1 VRRGTNV
8 HALGGFNQIVILDT
22 IRRNRDGLSR
32 VEIAELTGLSAQ
44 TVSNVS
50 RRLLDEGIIR
60 EAGQRILGVGK
71 PRIILELDPS
81 GGYAIG
87 VHLDPAVITYVVLDL
102 DGRVVAHSATRT
114 PSDVTPE
121 QVIAG
126 MHDSIEALIGATG
139 VDRGRVLGLG
149 IAAPGPLDLEQGV
162 VLDPPL
168 LEGWHGV
175 ALRDALAESTG
186 LMVLLEKDV
195 TAATVAELWTSSA
208 QERDDFMFFYYGTGV
223 GLGLA
228 IAHEAVRGATNNAGD
243 AGHIIVDPEGPVCS
257 CGRRGCL
264 GDAIMPRAVVDR
276 AIASGL
282 VAAPGE
288 RLGGDRVDALLGEL
302 AADAVS
308 GENAASAV
316 FEAMADRIAVAVV
329 TVANLLDL
337 DTVVFGGPYWKR
349 VSPLVLGRV
358 SELVNSS
365 SSLVTTHPIAV
376 AVSRIGDDVAAVGAA
391 CLVLDDVLSPRP
403 SALLISG

>member
-1 VRRGTNV
+1 MRRGTNV

-32 VEIAELTGLSAQ
+32 VEIAEQTGLSAQ

-87 VHLDPAVITYVVLDL
+87 VHLDPSVITYVVLDL
-102 DGRVVAHSATRT
+102 DGRVVAHQAMRT
-114 PSDVTPE
+114 PSDVTPDR
-121 QVIAG
+121 VIAS
-126 MHDSIEALIGATG
+126 MRDSIEAIIVDAG
-139 VDRGRVLGLG
+139 VDRSRVLGVG
-149 IAAPGPLDLEQGV
+149 IAAPGPLDLERGV

-175 ALRDALAESTG
+175 AIREALAESTG
-186 LMVLLEKDV
+186 LTVLLEKDV
-195 TAATVAELWTSSA
+195 TAATVAELWMSSA
-208 QERDDFMFFYYGTGV
+208 HQRDDFMFFYYGTGV
-223 GLGLA
+223 GVGLA

-243 AGHIIVDPEGPVCS
+243 AGHIIVDPDGPVCG

-264 GDAIMPRAVVDR
+264 GDSIMPRVLVAS

-282 VAAPGE
+282 IAPPAG
-288 RLGGDRVDALLGEL
+288 RLGGTEVDEGLAQIAALAE
-302 AADAVS
+302 S
-308 GENAASAV
+308 GDVEASDLL
-316 FEAMADRIAVAVV
+316 EAMASRVSVAVV

-337 DTVVFGGPYWKR
+337 DTVVFGGPYWNR
-349 VSPLVLGRV
+349 VSRVLLRRIA
-358 SELVNSS
+358 ELVNSS
-365 SSLVTTHPIAV
+365 AALVTTHPIAV
-376 AVSRIGDDVAAVGAA
+376 AVSSIGDDVAAVGAA
-391 CLVLDDVLSPRP
+391 CLVLDDALSPRP

>member
-1 VRRGTNV
+1 
-8 HALGGFNQIVILDT
+8 
-22 IRRNRDGLSR
+22 
-32 VEIAELTGLSAQ
+32 
-44 TVSNVS
+44 
-50 RRLLDEGIIR
+50 
-60 EAGQRILGVGK
+60 
-71 PRIILELDPS
+71 
-81 GGYAIG
+81 
-87 VHLDPAVITYVVLDL
+87 VITYVVLDL
-102 DGRVVAHSATRT
+102 DGRVAAHSATRT
-114 PSDVTPE
+114 PSGVTPE

-126 MHDSIEALIGATG
+126 MHDSIEALIEAAG
-139 VDRGRVLGLG
+139 VERGRVLGLG

-243 AGHIIVDPEGPVCS
+243 AGHIIVDPDGPVCS

-282 VAAPGE
+282 LAAPGE

-302 AADAVS
+302 AADAES
-308 GENAASAV
+308 GGNAASAI
-316 FEAMADRIAVAVV
+316 FDAMADRIAVAVV

-337 DTVVFGGPYWKR
+337 DTVVFGGPYWNR

-376 AVSRIGDDVAAVGAA
+376 AVSRVGDDVAAVGAA